1 MFPDSL
7 LAQAERVVTA
17 CRQKSLRITTAES
30 CTGGL
35 LSGLIT
41 SVSGASDVF
50 YVGFVSYS
58 NIAKIH
64 QLEVPESLI
73 ETHGAVSEHVAK
85 AMAEGA
91 LTKAHAHIALSI
103 TGVAG
108 PGGGSAE
115 KPVGL
120 VYIACAT
127 PNGTLC
133 SRNIFT
139 GDRQAIRLQAC
150 SKAIEMANSS
160 LRA

>member
-1 MFPDSL
+1 MFPESL
-7 LAQAERVVTA
+7 LQQSTA
-17 CRQKSLRITTAES
+17 LIQQCSARGLRITTAES

-35 LSGLIT
+35 LSGLLT
-41 SVSGASDVF
+41 SVPGASEIF

-64 QLEVPESLI
+64 QLNVPESLL
-73 ETHGAVSEHVAK
+73 EQHGAVSEQVAT

-108 PGGGSAE
+108 PGGGSDE

-120 VYIACAT
+120 VYVACANA
-127 PNGTLC
+127 NGTLC

-139 GDRQAIRLQAC
+139 GDRQEIRFQAC
-150 SKAIEMANSS
+150 AKAIEMANSS